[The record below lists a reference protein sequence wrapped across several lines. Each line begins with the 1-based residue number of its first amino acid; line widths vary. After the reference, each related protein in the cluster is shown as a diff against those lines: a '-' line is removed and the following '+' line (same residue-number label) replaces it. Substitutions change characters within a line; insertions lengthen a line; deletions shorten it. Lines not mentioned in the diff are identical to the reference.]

1 MGYTG
6 PNHSQIKRK
15 NRGLVNLGIRKRMA
29 PQARVSSKLKERIK
43 LQDKPYLKLDFTPFG
58 TPFVTP
64 IWVAFW
70 VICATQN
77 N

>member
-1 MGYTG
+1 
-6 PNHSQIKRK
+6 
-15 NRGLVNLGIRKRMA
+15 MA